1 MEERKNNK
9 GLVAL
14 IVILCLVI
22 LGLVV
27 FIILDNN
34 KKNEIEQKEE
44 VETSENNTNVEEEK
58 NETNSDENSEIKV
71 SDLYGTYNWQENFT
85 TDTGVSL
92 TRRIKLTL
100 NSDGTALYEASDGM
114 SAESTK
120 GKFTFENGYII
131 YTRQYYNYD
140 NSNTEYT
147 DGVKTERFKVVDEN
161 TLTANVSNFNNVN
174 STLVKQ

>member
-1 MEERKNNK
+1 MSIERLEN
-9 GLVAL
+9 LW
-14 IVILCLVI
+14 
-22 LGLVV
+22 
-27 FIILDNN
+27 
-34 KKNEIEQKEE
+34 KK
-44 VETSENNTNVEEEK
+44 EK
-58 NETNSDENSEIKV
+58 NETNSDENNEIKV

-85 TDTGVSL
+85 TDTGVNL

-120 GKFTFENGYII
+120 GKFTFENGYIT
-131 YTRQYYNYD
+131 YTSEFNNYPQSKEELSE
-140 NSNTEYT
+140 NEKRTET
-147 DGVKTERFKVVDEN
+147 FKVIDKK